1 MENVPSPINNNFPE
15 KEILSKN
22 NIENKKVIFDSS
34 FSNISNNIK
43 NNNTQSSND
52 LIKKQQNILNNND
65 INFDDLSS
73 QENNDENEND
83 ILIKI
88 KKRFNDNIFFTNINN
103 KLIYLNSFCNEEDI
117 FGKEAT
123 ILFKSIFDNDTDI
136 ENGIT
141 IDTHIFKT
149 INKAILELKKNFF
162 IKYSFLLQGD
172 SYSGKTKIINEALKY
187 IISNLKTYN
196 GCFTEMPNI
205 NNLNN
210 DNNFNSNYTNK
221 NYGTINL
228 EEKYYSIDNNKYNV
242 LNIPKKILAS
252 FNILEAF
259 GNAKTKENDNS
270 TRIINYIKL
279 RLNKNCNKIIGFE
292 IFPFLFDK
300 NRVSNLEEHTRNN
313 FNIFYYLANCE
324 DNDLLNKLFLS
335 SDNITNYNYL
345 KIKNKFIDK
354 DEISYNEN
362 KFIELKEALIT
373 LGFSNDEILTIF
385 KILSAIILLGNV
397 ELNQD
402 NNYNSSLNQN
412 EILLNVCQL
421 LNIDINEFVS
431 ALVNQETFNINIC
444 NEIEEIEQTKNN
456 FVNELYYQLFLWI
469 INKINNNINN
479 NTISESDKDKSIMF
493 LDFPGF
499 ENNSINNT
507 NLNFIEQLFI
517 NYINEL
523 VYYFYIKDLQ
533 EEEIEKEIIKRK
545 DLINSMNYL
554 LGEIKNM
561 QNDKQMKIFISN
573 FIKDIKL
580 GVNTKRKYTKIKNSN
595 SLIINSSDSK
605 CFLIKHSIGDI
616 SYNINNILIKNV
628 KNFIPW
634 NLLDCLLKSN
644 DPKIRNIYKNNRK
657 NILSNNATNNENK
670 SSFNYYSYN
679 YENIFN
685 NSFITFS
692 EEYMNYIKE
701 IKKEIKQSKKN
712 YIICIKSNPNDDPL
726 EFDSDYISQ
735 KLNFYKLS
743 TNEKKIIQN
752 NDDIRMAKDEFINN
766 YEKILKKYT
775 NNKDTLK
782 NIDYNQKELFE
793 IIENF
798 IKEYNNKS
806 EEQLILKDDFQFIE
820 NDNILINKKFINIL
834 EEEKKKIIFEE
845 KEKSTIM
852 IQSGIKSYIGK
863 NKINNLN
870 SMYSFIQN
878 SLRIL
883 FAKKKLNDIQ
893 TKKQF
898 LLIQLEL
905 YINKLK
911 NKTKIQNIDN
921 NNSLQEE
928 EKDNDNEI
936 NNEQNEE
943 IEQNEEN
950 EDNEENINEEI
961 KDDNINKLNQSE
973 NIKINNEENNSFD
986 NNDNNN
992 INDINFNN
1000 QNISNQYLI
1009 KNNNPEEEKNQEEEL
1024 INNNIN
1030 NEDKLKQKPKN
1041 KEKRLTVIT
1050 SKQSN
1055 NYIDQKDDNL
1065 NSNKL
1070 KQNNNNIN
1078 INSVAE
1084 ITNSINILQEKL
1096 LFDKIETKKICTKK
1110 IFNTAYTLLAS
1121 RYYIIMRKKVKIIQK
1136 YFKEYLLSQKMLE
1149 NAIGNYI
1156 KNKND
1161 KLKNDLNK
1169 KIDDLLFPYKNEN
1182 INEIENMKSIS
1193 KENNYNNI
1201 DNNTQIRKTKNKNNM
1216 TTSERYREYK
1226 KMNPF
1231 FNIKKNNLNNKIKA
1245 ENDLNQ
1251 QNQSSKVLKKEEVY
1265 ERNKINKN
1273 QLIKNIPN
1281 LSNID
1286 NNQNQERLY
1295 KWTERKYDYNHY
1307 NENKIYLLSKVI
1319 DIDIFSDIPNEDQN
1333 NELLWAEEYKKI
1345 YEYNLKN
1352 KTPIQQ
1358 IYLSDTHT
1366 LLINNMGN
1374 IFLFG
1379 KNDKGQCGLKNKK
1392 DNSNNYISAN
1402 EFLENYNNVYGNV
1415 KEAVLKD
1422 GYTLILNKQGKT
1434 FSFNEN
1440 ESDYCELNTSTYN
1453 NENSL
1458 INNTTIQPNIKNV
1471 QGGGNINL
1479 YLSKSKE
1486 VYLDLSNKSN
1496 NLINNLNPNP
1506 VNNQSNIVKLFLPNK
1521 VKIKSISCGYNFY
1534 ILLSS
1539 MGKVY
1544 SGGSNLYNELCSKI
1558 NIKQRMSPEE
1568 IYDVS
1573 NLNENIIQVSCG
1585 FKHVAIL
1592 SEKNNVYGWGNNSF
1606 CQLLSPKKKK
1616 TDLIK
1621 LNCDKKILQIS
1632 CGFRSTFFLDEK
1644 NEIYFCGILNKN
1656 RKNNGDNLE
1665 RIYIEEKNN
1674 ELGNKN
1680 EFIPVKINA
1689 KWNKLFSLLYINFAD
1704 IRNITVKIEDQN
1716 NKYKIEKIKYIMKT
1730 ISSKWLINSI
1740 KIPYIKEIH
1749 QYFNENYMEK
1759 PEKIKKEIY
1768 Y

>member
-1 MENVPSPINNNFPE
+1 MENIPSPTNNNFPV
-15 KEILSKN
+15 KEIPKN
-22 NIENKKVIFDSS
+22 NLENKKVIFDSS

-43 NNNTQSSND
+43 NNNTQSSNE

-73 QENNDENEND
+73 QENIDENEND

-88 KKRFNDNIFFTNINN
+88 KKRFNDNIFFTSINN

-117 FGKEAT
+117 FGKETT
-123 ILFKSIFDNDTDI
+123 ILFKSIFDNDNDM

-149 INKAILELKKNFF
+149 INNAILELKKNNF
-162 IKYSFLLQGD
+162 IKYFILLQGD

-210 DNNFNSNYTNK
+210 DNNFNSNNTNK

-228 EEKYYSIDNNKYNV
+228 EERYYSIDNNKYNV

-252 FNILEAF
+252 LNILEAF

-300 NRVSNLEEHTRNN
+300 NRVSNLEEHTGNN
-313 FNIFYYLANCE
+313 FNIFYYLSNCE

-335 SDNITNYNYL
+335 QDKILNYNYL

-362 KFIELKEALIT
+362 KFVELKDALIT
-373 LGFSNDEILTIF
+373 LGFNNDEILTIF

-397 ELNQD
+397 ELNQE

-444 NEIEEIEQTKNN
+444 NETEEIEQTKNN

-479 NTISESDKDKSIMF
+479 NTISESDKDKSIIF

-507 NLNFIEQLFI
+507 SLNFIEQLFI

-533 EEEIEKEIIKRK
+533 GEEIEKEIIKRK
-545 DLINSMNYL
+545 DLINTMNYL
-554 LGEIKNM
+554 FNEIKNM
-561 QNDKQMKIFISN
+561 QNDKQMKLFISN

-580 GVNTKRKYTKIKNSN
+580 GINTKRKYQKIKNSN

-616 SYNINNILIKNV
+616 LYNINNILIKNV

-657 NILSNNATNNENK
+657 NIISNNATNNENK

-692 EEYMNYIKE
+692 EEYINYIKE

-712 YIICIKSNPNDDPL
+712 YIICIKSNQNDDPL

-735 KLNFYKLS
+735 KLNFYKLL
-743 TNEKKIIQN
+743 TNEKKFSLNI
-752 NDDIRMAKDEFINN
+752 DDIKMKKIDFIIN
-766 YEKILKKYT
+766 YAKILIKYV
-775 NNKDTLK
+775 KSKETLK
-782 NIDYNQKELFE
+782 NIDRNQKELFE
-793 IIENF
+793 TIEIF
-798 IKEYNNKS
+798 IKAYNDKS
-806 EEQLILKDDFQFIE
+806 EEKIIVKENFQFVE
-820 NDNILINKKFINIL
+820 NDNILISKKFVNIL
-834 EEEKKKIIFEE
+834 DGEKKKIILEE
-845 KEKSTIM
+845 KENSAII

-870 SMYSFIQN
+870 GMYFFIQN

-883 FAKKKLNDIQ
+883 FAKNKLNDIQ

-911 NKTKIQNIDN
+911 NKKIIKNVDN
-921 NNSLQEE
+921 NISVQEE
-928 EKDNDNEI
+928 EKDEDNVY
-936 NNEQNEE
+936 NNEK
-943 IEQNEEN
+943 
-950 EDNEENINEEI
+950 NEENINEEI
-961 KDDNINKLNQSE
+961 KDYNNKLIQE
-973 NIKINNEENNSFD
+973 NLKINNEENNLFD
-986 NNDNNN
+986 NNN
-992 INDINFNN
+992 NDINFNN

-1009 KNNNPEEEKNQEEEL
+1009 KNNNPEEEVKNQEEEI
-1024 INNNIN
+1024 INDNIN
-1030 NEDKLKQKPKN
+1030 EDNLKQKSKN
-1041 KEKRLTVIT
+1041 KEKRLSVIT

-1055 NYIDQKDDNL
+1055 NYVEKKNNKL

-1070 KQNNNNIN
+1070 KQNNNIN
-1078 INSVAE
+1078 INANE
-1084 ITNSINILQEKL
+1084 DITNSINILQEKL

-1136 YFKEYLLSQKMLE
+1136 YFKEYLISQKMLE

-1156 KNKND
+1156 KNKNE
-1161 KLKNDLNK
+1161 KIRNDLNK
-1169 KIDDLLFPYKNEN
+1169 KIDDLLFPYRNEN
-1182 INEIENMKSIS
+1182 INEIENMKSIN

-1201 DNNTQIRKTKNKNNM
+1201 DNSQIRKTKNKNNM

-1245 ENDLNQ
+1245 DNDLNQ
-1251 QNQSSKVLKKEEVY
+1251 QSQSSKIVKKEEVY
-1265 ERNKINKN
+1265 ERNINNKN
-1273 QLIKNIPN
+1273 LLIKNIPN

-1286 NNQNQERLY
+1286 NINYQNQVRLY
-1295 KWTERKYDYNHY
+1295 KLTERKYDYNNY

-1333 NELLWAEEYKKI
+1333 NELLWVEEYKKI

-1402 EFLENYNNVYGNV
+1402 EFLENYNDIFGNA
-1415 KEAVLKD
+1415 KEAILKD

-1440 ESDYCELNTSTYN
+1440 NCDYCELNTSNYN

-1458 INNTTIQPNIKNV
+1458 INNTTIQPNIQSI

-1486 VYLDLSNKSN
+1486 VYLDLSNKPN
-1496 NLINNLNPNP
+1496 NINNNVNSNPI
-1506 VNNQSNIVKLFLPNK
+1506 NNQSNIVKLFVSSK

-1544 SGGSNLYNELCSKI
+1544 SGGSNLYGELCSKI
-1558 NIKQRMSPEE
+1558 NIKQRMCPEE
-1568 IYDVS
+1568 IYEVS
-1573 NLNENIIQVSCG
+1573 NLNESIIQVSCG
-1585 FKHVAIL
+1585 FKHVVIL

-1606 CQLLSPKKKK
+1606 CQLLSPKKKR
-1616 TDLIK
+1616 TDLVK
-1621 LNCDKKILQIS
+1621 LNCNKKILQIS

-1644 NEIYFCGILNKN
+1644 NQIYFCGILNKN
-1656 RKNNGDNLE
+1656 RKNNGENLE

-1704 IRNITVKIEDQN
+1704 IRNISVKIEDQN
-1716 NKYKIEKIKYIMKT
+1716 NKYKIDKIKYIMNT